1 MLLPNNISSHI
12 KECTAATCADSLLL
26 VNKHVS
32 DSRGGCAARLSV
44 CRHQVGRVSLPFR
57 LSRTPDSFSPRLF
70 ARVWEMP
77 VYPQVM
83 QMSSD
88 RCVLC

>member
-32 DSRGGCAARLSV
+32 DSCGGCTAALS
-44 CRHQVGRVSLPFR
+44 GWS
-57 LSRTPDSFSPRLF
+57 SFSVIS
-70 ARVWEMP
+70 A
-77 VYPQVM
+77 Q
-83 QMSSD
+83 
-88 RCVLC
+88 